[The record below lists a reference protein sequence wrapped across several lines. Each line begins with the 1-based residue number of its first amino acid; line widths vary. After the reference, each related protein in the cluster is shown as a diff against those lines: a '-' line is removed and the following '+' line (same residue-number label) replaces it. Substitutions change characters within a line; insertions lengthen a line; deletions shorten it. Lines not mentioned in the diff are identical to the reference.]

1 MRAGNPGAMHLLALR
16 WRHRRLFRNVN
27 KIPLRPHMATDTP
40 DARMPP
46 VASRYCCCVCGKKR
60 HTHPGARL
68 HLFPID
74 ARSPLTSVT
83 SSYADLISHM
93 RTDRTGRF
101 YVRIVH
107 IVSVISNIRRQVGP
121 SNVRLVHSPLLSRI
135 LRTRDG
141 LCGRDCNGEWTRR
154 TLDGSGDGGYYGREM
169 DNADVK
175 TSSLHCPSLVRNI
188 RRRRGHPTS
197 A

>member
-1 MRAGNPGAMHLLALR
+1 MRAGNPGVMHLLALR

-74 ARSPLTSVT
+74 ARRSSGSGELEVATNTTSPEHPSGDPTPIAAGRAAMPH
-83 SSYADLISHM
+83 SSPSSPTRSSLLRPPHTGVNPVESPALLVRMDKPALY
-93 RTDRTGRF
+93 RT
-101 YVRIVH
+101 
-107 IVSVISNIRRQVGP
+107 P
-121 SNVRLVHSPLLSRI
+121 AA
-135 LRTRDG
+135 
-141 LCGRDCNGEWTRR
+141 R
-154 TLDGSGDGGYYGREM
+154 TLFSKLSLTGS
-169 DNADVK
+169 
-175 TSSLHCPSLVRNI
+175 S
-188 RRRRGHPTS
+188 
-197 A
+197 